1 VQSRSEVVSSRTQKK
16 VGIEGPKNED
26 KLCNADRDCEL
37 MFFTG
42 QDRQLIRVT
51 RLALIGNSHARCM
64 RI

>member
-16 VGIEGPKNED
+16 VGNED